1 MSNGTINRDLDVLRG
16 VLKRAKRWHMM
27 ADDIRPLPVRQNVG
41 RALAH
46 DEKLR
51 LLKLAATKP
60 EWQIARLATLLA
72 LNTTMRACEIRGL
85 RWQNVDLIERVL
97 TVRRN
102 TTKSDAGE
110 RIIPLNSGAWAVIL
124 ESRERSKLLFG
135 SEPQP
140 RWYVFPHAE
149 GLRNPDPTK
158 PMTGWRTSWRNLTRA
173 INCPACGK
181 QQKTGEKC
189 RNAEC
194 GADISKVKSPLH
206 GLRFHDLRHHA
217 ITELSESQASDQTIM
232 SIAGHISP
240 KMLAHYSHVRLD
252 AKRKALDALSG
263 GGSGGGYGTNSDTKP
278 PADSTPVSQVSEN
291 IGGREGIRTPGLL
304 VANEAL
310 SQLSYSP
317 TSSD

>member
-1 MSNGTINRDLDVLRG
+1 MTGRPGWPCRTFQVQNHRKPARCQATTVSGLTMASAERQSRQRCDRQIHKRRSPAVNFGRFAADLRSTPIWWRRARFSSSRAARESKIEGRVARHDLRKMSIGEDYDGQITLMLSEISRFSGGTMSNGTINRDLDVLRG

-51 LLKLAATKP
+51 LLKLAAAKP
-60 EWQIARLATLLA
+60 EWQNARLAAILA

-85 RWQNVDLIERVL
+85 KWQNVDLIERVL

-149 GLRNPDPTK
+149 GLLIAR
-158 PMTGWRTSWRNLTRA
+158 
-173 INCPACGK
+173 
-181 QQKTGEKC
+181 
-189 RNAEC
+189 
-194 GADISKVKSPLH
+194 VK
-206 GLRFHDLRHHA
+206 LRH
-217 ITELSESQASDQTIM
+217 E
-232 SIAGHISP
+232 
-240 KMLAHYSHVRLD
+240 VRH
-252 AKRKALDALSG
+252 
-263 GGSGGGYGTNSDTKP
+263 
-278 PADSTPVSQVSEN
+278 PV
-291 IGGREGIRTPGLL
+291 IGL
-304 VANEAL
+304 
-310 SQLSYSP
+310 
-317 TSSD
+317 